1 MNDNRGPWYL
11 LTGVILGLVA
21 GLVYG
26 WVIQPV
32 GGQNV
37 VPSALE
43 PGYIAEYRI
52 LIAQAYTVDR
62 DLVRAKARLDLL
74 GDENIIQTLEQQARI
89 LQTKPGLGDEAHALA
104 RLAADLRQDK

>member
-11 LTGVILGLVA
+11 LTGVVLGLVA
-21 GLVYG
+21 GLIYG

-32 GGQNV
+32 GEQNV
-37 VPSALE
+37 APSALK

-52 LIAQAYTVDR
+52 LIAQAYMVDG

-74 GDENIIQTLEQQARI
+74 GDENVIQTLEQQARI
-89 LQTKPGLGDEAHALA
+89 MQTKPGFGDEAHALA